1 MEKLPTQFDDE
12 LMTAAF
18 GASLK
23 GFHELMPH
31 RIQRILLVSSPYEA
45 FIMEEDRPMLESID
59 VVHQGRPLGLTMP
72 AISRVATAGE
82 ALELLSS
89 ERFDIV
95 ITMPRLIDMNA
106 FKLAETVKM
115 SYPRLPVFLLTQNTH
130 DVLRFQ
136 EQGSRRGVDRVF
148 VWSGNP
154 DLLFAMI
161 RFWEDRKNVNH
172 DIRKAMIRVILFVED
187 SPVYKSSLLPI
198 LYKNI
203 FQQSSEVFEEGLDER
218 RRLLKLRARPKILV
232 AENYEDAL
240 KLYKRYAKYL
250 MAIISDTKF
259 PRGSTVDPEAGIRLL
274 RKIRKENPDL
284 PLLLLSSNPQNY
296 RKAGGIPAFFLGK
309 YSASLSTEIAG
320 FFRHHLGF
328 GDFVFQMPDGSEV
341 ARAHNL
347 RTLEKVL
354 PRVPDE
360 SLIYHAHHNYF
371 SNWLMARTEVFLA
384 SLFRAYKVEN
394 FGSVDE
400 IRGFIL
406 RHIRRLRQSRFQGS
420 VVNFKS
426 RSFDE
431 AVPFCKMGK
440 GSMGGKARGLAFM
453 SRLLSGDSILSK
465 PFPQIQIGLP
475 QTIVIA
481 TGWYDVFLEENGLEN
496 YFQNPGSND
505 EVIGRFLVAE
515 LPHALVSNLR
525 SVLSHL
531 KTPLAVRSSSL
542 LEDSQF
548 KAFAGLYSTIML
560 PNAHPRLV
568 DRLKQLETAVKLVY
582 ASMFFEE
589 VRNLVRGT
597 LHRIEEDKM
606 AVILQRLVGRQY
618 GNFFYPWISGVAQ
631 SKNYYPVGSMRTD
644 EGIVHIALGL
654 GKTVVD
660 EGGFLSFSPRFPR
673 AIPNFT
679 SVDEILK
686 HSQREFYALRMD
698 SDFSGGFLSD
708 SSTLQKREI
717 SRATS
722 EAPVSYLTSAYVPED
737 HCIRDAADS
746 GGSRVLTF
754 ANVLKYQSFPLGEI
768 VETFLDYGRREFGT
782 SVEIEFSVNLK
793 ENDDQQDVFQLLQI
807 RPMSIQNEFQDVEI
821 SSEEMESAFCCSQK
835 ALGNGVD
842 QKIKD
847 IIYVRPDRFNASQ
860 TLTMAAE
867 IKQMNAV
874 LQKKNRNYVLIGP
887 GRWGSSDH
895 WLGIPIT
902 WSAISSASAIIETAF
917 EGFQPDPSLGSHL
930 FHNLVTAGISYLTVR
945 DCPGDRLDW
954 EWLAGLPASKETRF
968 IRHIALKRPL
978 TLKVDGRRNLGVILA

>member
-1 MEKLPTQFDDE
+1 MEKLPIHFDDE
-12 LMTAAF
+12 VMTATF

-23 GFHELMPH
+23 GFQELMPH
-31 RIQRILLVSSPYEA
+31 RIQSILLVSSPYEA

-59 VVHQGRPLGLTMP
+59 VVHHGRPLALTMP
-72 AISRVATAGE
+72 AISRAATAGE

-89 ERFDIV
+89 QRFDIV

-106 FKLAETVKM
+106 FKLAEAVKKN
-115 SYPRLPVFLLTQNTH
+115 YPRLPVFLLTQNTR
-130 DVLRFQ
+130 DVIRFQ
-136 EQGSRRGVDRVF
+136 EQGARSEIDRVF

-240 KLYKRYAKYL
+240 KLYKRYGKYI

-259 PRGSTVDPEAGIRLL
+259 PRGSKVDPEAGIRLL
-274 RKIRKENPDL
+274 KKIRKENPDL
-284 PLLLLSSNPQNY
+284 PLLLLSSDSRNY
-296 RKAGGIPAFFLGK
+296 RKAGSIPAFFLGK
-309 YSASLSTEIAG
+309 YSASLGTEIAG

-328 GDFVFQMPDGSEV
+328 GDFVFQMTDGSEV

-360 SLIYHAHHNYF
+360 SLVYHATHHHF
-371 SNWLMARTEVFLA
+371 SNWFMARTEVFLA
-384 SLFRAYKVEN
+384 SLFRAYKVDN
-394 FGSVDE
+394 FGSIDE
-400 IRGFIL
+400 VRAFIL

-420 VVNFKS
+420 VVTFKS

-453 SRLLSGDSILSK
+453 SRLLSADSVLSRR
-465 PFPQIQIGLP
+465 FPKVSIGLP
-475 QTIVIA
+475 QTLVIS
-481 TGWYDVFLEENGLEN
+481 TGWYDAFLEENGLEN
-496 YFQNPGSND
+496 FFQNPGSND
-505 EVIGRFLVAE
+505 EVISRFLVAE

-531 KTPLAVRSSSL
+531 KSPLAVRSSSL

-548 KAFAGLYSTIML
+548 KAFAGLFSTIML
-560 PNAHPRLV
+560 PNAHSRLG
-568 DRLKQLETAVKLVY
+568 DRLKQLEMAVKLVY

-589 VRNLVRGT
+589 TRNFARGT
-597 LHRIEEDKM
+597 VHRMEEDKM

-618 GNFFYPWISGVAQ
+618 GNFFYPWVSGVAQ
-631 SKNYYPVGSMRTD
+631 SKNFYPVGSMRTD

-660 EGGFLSFSPRFPR
+660 EGGFLSFSPQFPG
-673 AIPNFT
+673 AVPNFS
-679 SVDEILK
+679 SVDEVLK
-686 HSQREFYALRMD
+686 HSQREFYALKMD
-698 SDFSGGFLSD
+698 TELVGPLIDT
-708 SSTLQKREI
+708 STLIKREI
-717 SRATS
+717 SSATA
-722 EAPVSYLTSAYVPED
+722 EAPVSYLTSGYVAED

-768 VETFLDYGRREFGT
+768 VETFLDYGKKEFGT
-782 SVEIEFSVNLK
+782 SVEIEFSVNLSED
-793 ENDDQQDVFQLLQI
+793 ENQQDEFHLLQI

-821 SSEEMESAFCCSQK
+821 TSKDLESAICCSQK
-835 ALGNGVD
+835 ALGNGFNNEVTD
-842 QKIKD
+842 LV
-847 IIYVRPDRFNASQ
+847 YVRRDTFNASQ
-860 TLTMAAE
+860 TLAMAAE
-867 IKQMNAV
+867 IHQINAG
-874 LQKKNRNYVLIGP
+874 LQKRNRKYILMGP

-895 WLGIPIT
+895 WLGIPVT
-902 WSAISSASAIIETAF
+902 WAAISGASAIIETGF
-917 EGFQPDPSLGSHL
+917 DDFQPDPSLGSHL
-930 FHNLVTAGISYLTVR
+930 FHNLVTTGISYLTVR

-954 EWLAGLPASKETRF
+954 QWLENLDAFKEGRYL
-968 IRHIALKRPL
+968 RHVKLKKPL
-978 TLKVDGRRNLGVILA
+978 TLKVDGRKNLGVILA